1 MSDDSSFGF
10 MTIDQVQSGFRR
22 LHGQICRNRGRIEIR
37 HEQGT
42 CVLISKEELETLEHA
57 LEILSNTSDVRK
69 MAQII
74 EALSTTAARGPLAPA
89 RRIAAN

>member
-1 MSDDSSFGF
+1 MSDDASFGI
-10 MTIDQVQSGFRR
+10 MTIDQVQSGFTR
-22 LHGQICRNRGRIEIR
+22 LHGQICRHRGRIEIR
-37 HEQGT
+37 HEQGS

-74 EALSTTAARGPLAPA
+74 EALSTTTARGPLLAT
-89 RRIAAN
+89 RRLGAN